1 MCSFLNVV
9 SRGLTFTAARSPDG
23 KRQIWE
29 IEGEASFSALDAL
42 PLAVPVS
49 FTLRPQRDSN
59 PCYLRERRVS

>member
-42 PLAVPVS
+42 PLGRPGFVYVATPTGFEPV
-49 FTLRPQRDSN
+49 LPA
-59 PCYLRERRVS
+59 